1 MGFIKN
7 LPQALKGVD
16 LRIERVRALPTLMYR
31 DFVWE
36 VFKRILRK
44 TPQYSGRGVAHW
56 NLSVGA
62 PNFTTYS
69 GLGDDDNTTQP
80 EWDARFGGMSVESIA
95 AHERGDERWM
105 RVARNRARP
114 IKNAIKATDKVF
126 ISNGAKGDDDEVG
139 AELYIQALQNE
150 GYWVEKLRLVNQPY
164 EVAKES
170 AIIVAQKYGKRGERG
185 YFTSLQLRR
194 LDDE

>member
-7 LPQALKGVD
+7 LPQSLQGVD
-16 LRIERVRALPTLMYR
+16 LRIQRVRALPTEMYKA
-31 DFVWE
+31 FVWE
-36 VFKRILRK
+36 IFLRILRK

-69 GLGDDDNTTQP
+69 GLGDDNTEQRR
-80 EWDARFGGMSVESIA
+80 DGQVARSVA
-95 AHERGDERWM
+95 AHEKGDERWE

-114 IKNAIKATDKVF
+114 IKNAIKSTDKVF
-126 ISNGAKGDDDEVG
+126 ISNGVKGDDDEVG

-150 GYWVEKLRLVNQPY
+150 GYWVQKLRLVNQPY

-170 AIIVAQKYGKRGERG
+170 AIIVAQKYGKRG
-185 YFTSLQLRR
+185 YFTTLQLNR
-194 LDDE
+194 LDD